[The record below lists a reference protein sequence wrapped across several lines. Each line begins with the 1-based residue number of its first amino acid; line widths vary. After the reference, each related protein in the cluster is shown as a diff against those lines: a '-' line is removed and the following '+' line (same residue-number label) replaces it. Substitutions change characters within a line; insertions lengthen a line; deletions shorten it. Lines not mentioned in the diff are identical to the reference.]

1 MKRIIFFIQIFL
13 ISGFAC
19 QVFSIE
25 PKDTNNDVEKLSR
38 LVINDLLS
46 RDKLMMYKTES
57 LQTIHYA
64 EVCTAFGAI
73 KLAREFKDT
82 SLLHQLEK
90 RYKGVLNH
98 FDTLPAN
105 HVDANVI
112 GILPLELYRWN
123 GNKDYLQMGL
133 KMADR
138 QWENPQPDGLS
149 NQTRYWIDDM
159 YMIGIL
165 QIEAFNVT
173 NKQFYLERAAM
184 ELDAY
189 LKKLQQP
196 NGLFFHG
203 PNAPF
208 CWGRG
213 NGWVAV
219 ALAELIAV
227 LPSTNPH
234 YTSILSGYKRMM
246 DALIEHQ
253 TLNGMWRQLVDNKD
267 AWEES
272 SATAMFGYSIK
283 LGVNKGILLGE
294 KYKIAYK
301 QAWIALTKH
310 INEQGKLTNICVG
323 TGQST
328 DVTYYLKRPVT
339 SGDLHGQAPT
349 LWFAFS
355 LISVK

>member
-1 MKRIIFFIQIFL
+1 MKRIFLFFLIFL
-13 ISGFAC
+13 MPKFAC
-19 QVFSIE
+19 QAFSIE
-25 PKDTNNDVEKLSR
+25 PKDAKNDVEKLSR
-38 LVINDLLS
+38 LVINDLLN
-46 RDKLMMYKTES
+46 RDKLMMYNTVG
-57 LQTIHYA
+57 LHTIHYA
-64 EVCTAFGAI
+64 EICTAFGAI

-82 SLLHQLEK
+82 PLLNQLEK
-90 RYKGVLNH
+90 RYQGVLNH

-123 GNKDYLQMGL
+123 GNRKYLQMGL
-133 KMADR
+133 KMADS
-138 QWENPQPDGLS
+138 QWENPQPDDLS

-165 QIEAFNVT
+165 QIEAFKAT
-173 NKQFYLERAAM
+173 NKQVYLERAAM

-189 LKKLQQP
+189 LQKLQQP
-196 NGLFFHG
+196 NGLFYHG

-234 YTSILSGYKRMM
+234 YKSILSGYKRMM
-246 DALIEHQ
+246 VALVDNQ
-253 TLNGMWRQLVDNKD
+253 TPNGMWRQLVDNKD
-267 AWEES
+267 AWEET

-283 LGVNKGILLGE
+283 LGVNKGILIGE
-294 KYKIAYK
+294 KYKNAYK
-301 QAWIALTKH
+301 QVWLALTKH
-310 INEQGKLTNICVG
+310 INEQGKLTDICVG

-328 DVTYYLKRPVT
+328 DVNYYLKRPVT
-339 SGDLHGQAPT
+339 TGDLHGQAPT

-355 LISVK
+355 LISSK